1 MKQILTA
8 LFLLP
13 FLAGA
18 QTGDIVVPGANLVTD
33 GIPAIP
39 AEIRQNMQ
47 RYSEARSAGFVDWHP
62 KDQSML
68 ISTRFGNTAQLHLVK
83 MPMGSRK
90 QMTFFE
96 DAVGNGSFEPISG
109 RYFLFNKDAG
119 GNEFSQIYR
128 YDMQTGESVLLSD
141 GGHS

>member
-8 LFLLP
+8 LIMLP

-96 DAVGNGSFEPISG
+96 DAVGSDALGGKVGNTT
-109 RYFLFNKDAG
+109 LFTIDEHNHIFDDHA
-119 GNEFSQIYR
+119 
-128 YDMQTGESVLLSD
+128 DCA
-141 GGHS
+141 